1 MHKAPGLDYPAQAL
15 RKTLPPLLLALCACA
30 TPSTPFEGRP
40 VLVGIDFV
48 GNKSISSGELLDHI
62 ATAPTSGFFKKT
74 ARYYDADLFAID
86 AKRIARWYNE
96 KGFYEAKVTSVDEV
110 RDEKGRVRLAVHI
123 EEGRRAYV
131 KDIWFVE
138 TNGVTPDEMADI
150 DTALELHRGDPFDE
164 DNYEKSKDQLVE
176 QLKERGFAEAKV
188 TGQVR
193 VAPEDATAFVT
204 YTLDAGPR
212 YTFGRVVV
220 TGNRAVDTSEIVRAT
235 GIHRGDRFSPRAMQL
250 GQQRVYNLGAFAG
263 ARVSLEPLGDSPV
276 AAVRV
281 TVREAPFQTIR
292 VGVGGQI
299 EEFRWELPRLRAD
312 YTNRNLFGG
321 LRRLE
326 LSSTVG
332 YAYVPSLPDVIR
344 RPPNVNTQ
352 TGPVTLTSAQ
362 LVTPNILFPGLDFVS
377 RIEFA
382 RELQQGFAYN
392 EIAGRFGPLYR
403 FDRHTVAASLNFVR
417 YFDAL
422 LNGVDLTQL
431 LTLAGQAQGN
441 LVGCNKACTLTY
453 PELRYTYDSRD
464 NVLEPTT
471 GFLGTVSLQQTLKP
485 GSFSYFRLEPE
496 VRAYFPVRPWLVL
509 AARAQYGAL
518 ILEGDSPS
526 PFTQRFFGG
535 GQSYQRGYPSYGQGP
550 KFGGAPSA
558 GVGSRLI
565 TPFGPVQ
572 SYWSTYAGVGG
583 NGAALLSGELR
594 FRTDFLLPHSG
605 IVLFTDASRITDSAS
620 LPWKGGLEVAPG
632 IGLRYNTPFGPI
644 RLDVA
649 YLLNPAPVFAPG
661 ATATDPTTGTQ
672 FPVTP
677 TRIGPDCDQSTGTCI
692 YLRRWAY
699 HITLGEAF

>member
-1 MHKAPGLDYPAQAL
+1 MQKWPGLDYPAPAL
-15 RKTLPPLLLALCACA
+15 RTTLPLFLLALCACA

-48 GNKSISSGELLDHI
+48 GNKSISSGELLEHI
-62 ATAPTSGFFKKT
+62 ATAPTSGFFTKT

-86 AKRIARWYNE
+86 VKRIVRWYNE
-96 KGFYEAKVTSVDEV
+96 KGFYEAKVTGPDEV
-110 RDEKGRVRLAVHI
+110 RDEKGRVRLVVRI

-131 KDIWFVE
+131 KDIWFVD
-138 TNGVTPDEMADI
+138 TDGVTPDEMADI
-150 DTALELHRGDPFDE
+150 DRALELHRGDAFDE
-164 DNYEKSKDQLVE
+164 DQYERSKDQLVD
-176 QLKERGFAEAKV
+176 QLKQRGFAEAQVK
-188 TGQVR
+188 GQVR
-193 VAPEDATAFVT
+193 VAPEDATAFIT
-204 YTLDAGPR
+204 YQLDPGPR

-220 TGNRAVDTSEIVRAT
+220 TGNRAIDTSEITRAT
-235 GIHRGDRFSPRAMQL
+235 GIRRGDLFSPRALQL
-250 GQQRVYNLGAFAG
+250 AQQRVYNLGAFAG

-292 VGVGGQI
+292 AGIGGQI

-326 LSSTVG
+326 LSSTFG
-332 YAYVPSLPDVIR
+332 YAFVPSLPDVIR

-362 LVTPNILFPGLDFVS
+362 IVTPNILFPGLDFVS

-403 FDRHTVAASLNFVR
+403 FDRHTIAASLNFVR

-431 LTLAGQAQGN
+431 LQQGGPTN
-441 LVGCNKACTLTY
+441 LVGCDKACTLTY

-471 GFLGTVSLQQTLKP
+471 GFLGTFSLQQTLKP

-496 VRAYFPVRPWLVL
+496 VRAYFPMTPWLVF

-518 ILEGDSPS
+518 LLEGTSAS

-535 GQSYQRGYPSYGQGP
+535 GQSYQRGYASFGQGP
-550 KFGGAPSA
+550 KVGGSPTA
-558 GVGSRLI
+558 GVGQALI

-572 SYWSTYAGVGG
+572 SYWSTYASVGG

-594 FRTDFLLPHSG
+594 FRTDFLLRHSG
-605 IVLFTDASRITDSAS
+605 IVLFTDASRITANPS
-620 LPWKGGLEVAPG
+620 LPWEGRLEVAPG
-632 IGLRYNTPFGPI
+632 IGLRYITPFGPI

-649 YLLNPAPVFAPG
+649 YVLNPAAVVAGGLTAVDPGTGLQRPVA
-661 ATATDPTTGTQ
+661 D
-672 FPVTP
+672 TP
-677 TRIGPDCDQSTGTCI
+677 IGPDCIEATHTCI
-692 YLRRWAY
+692 FQRRWSY
-699 HITLGEAF
+699 HLTLGEAF